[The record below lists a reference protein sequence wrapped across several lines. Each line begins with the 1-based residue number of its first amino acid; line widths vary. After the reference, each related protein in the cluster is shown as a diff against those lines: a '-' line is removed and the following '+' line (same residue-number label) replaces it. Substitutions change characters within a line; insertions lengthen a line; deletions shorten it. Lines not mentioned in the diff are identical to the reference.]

1 MGIDRGSGD
10 RQEAFVNQR
19 YVFNFPALRSWV
31 FAIAFICLLS
41 AVGLGW
47 LVKSF
52 FVLLGLLFITPVIAF
67 FGIRWWLNRNL
78 VQEPCPSCGAAAV
91 GLKNRPT
98 QCPQCGEVLQVEG
111 GHFKRSTPPGTV
123 DVQAVE
129 VTAQVVED

>member
-1 MGIDRGSGD
+1 M
-10 RQEAFVNQR
+10 NQR
-19 YVFNFPALRSWV
+19 YVFNFPALRSWLL
-31 FAIAFICLLS
+31 AIAFIYLLS

-52 FVLLGLLFITPVIAF
+52 FVLLSLLFITPVIAF
-67 FGIRWWLNRNL
+67 LGIRWWLSRNL

-91 GLKNRPT
+91 GLRNRPT
-98 QCPQCGEVLQVEG
+98 QCPQCGESLEIEG
-111 GHFKRSTPPGTV
+111 QHFKRSTPPGTV